1 MPTLLFSHRIALI
14 AQLLASRKIVGDL
27 LLITLLSVVAAAAT
41 QPNIV
46 LILAD
51 DMSWVGT
58 SVNMDPDRP
67 DSKSDYYQTPHLSNL
82 HVKVCASLTPM
93 PHTLIVHRPDLQS
106 RRA

>member
-1 MPTLLFSHRIALI
+1 MPTLLFSHRITLI

-27 LLITLLSVVAAAAT
+27 SLITLLSVVAAAAT

-67 DSKSDYYQTPHLSNL
+67 DSKSDYYQTPALEQLAREGMRFTDAYAPHLNL
-82 HVKVCASLTPM
+82 KFQLP
-93 PHTLIVHRPDLQS
+93 
-106 RRA
+106 